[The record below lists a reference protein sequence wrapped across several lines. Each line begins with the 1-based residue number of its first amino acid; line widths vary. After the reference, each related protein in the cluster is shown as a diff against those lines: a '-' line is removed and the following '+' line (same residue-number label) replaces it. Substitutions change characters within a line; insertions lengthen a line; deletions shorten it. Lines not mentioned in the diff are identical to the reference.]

1 MDFSTEND
9 TLSRISKALYGDAL
23 TLAVMDPK
31 DISLLK
37 KNARILKKDVFQQL
51 TANIGRDKRLSS
63 VPLCHRLSDGRV
75 EVLSGNHRVQASVEA
90 GIERILVMIIEEDLT
105 RSQAVAIQ
113 LSHNAL
119 VGEDDPALLAE
130 LWAEIEDIAAKTYAG
145 LSSDVVEKLDKID
158 LTSFTTPQV
167 STRTMTFAFVDSEA
181 ERLNAVLD
189 ELDGLPAKEIWLADV
204 RQFDRFFD
212 LLEATKK
219 TFDVRNA
226 SLAMLKLM
234 DSFMGVTKEAMP
246 KEAEMFSQRHVPYI
260 EVDVLKDFDQV
271 LRNVLSGVTCLF
283 IEGYAACIAIDTR
296 TYPARSVEEPDKDKS
311 LRGSR
316 DGFVETIVFNT
327 ALMRRRIRDE
337 HLIMEMTE
345 AGQTSR
351 TDIAICYMSDRV
363 DKELLANV
371 KSRIESLHIDDLKMN
386 QQTLA
391 EAMFKRKWFNPFP
404 KFKFTERPDTA
415 VACLL
420 EGKVI
425 ILVDNSP
432 SAMILPTSILDMIEE
447 ANDYYFP
454 TVTGMYLKVS
464 RAIITIL
471 TVFMTPVYLLF
482 MMNPSW
488 IPSMFEF
495 TAVRDVINVP
505 LVLQFLILE
514 LCIDGLRLAALN
526 TPSMLSTPL
535 SVIAGLVLGEFAV
548 QSGWFNS
555 EVMLYMAFVAVANYT
570 QPNFEMGYALKFMR
584 LMLLVL
590 TALFDWV
597 GFLVGCLLILCF
609 LACNKTLSGRN
620 YLNIK
625 LN

>member
-75 EVLSGNHRVQASVEA
+75 EVLSGNHRVQAEA

-189 ELDGLPAKEIWLADV
+189 DLDGLPAKEIWLADV

-212 LLEATKK
+212 LLEATKR

-234 DSFMGVTKEAMP
+234 D
-246 KEAEMFSQRHVPYI
+246 
-260 EVDVLKDFDQV
+260 
-271 LRNVLSGVTCLF
+271 
-283 IEGYAACIAIDTR
+283 
-296 TYPARSVEEPDKDKS
+296 
-311 LRGSR
+311 
-316 DGFVETIVFNT
+316 
-327 ALMRRRIRDE
+327 
-337 HLIMEMTE
+337 
-345 AGQTSR
+345 
-351 TDIAICYMSDRV
+351 
-363 DKELLANV
+363 
-371 KSRIESLHIDDLKMN
+371 
-386 QQTLA
+386 LA
-391 EAMFKRKWFNPFP
+391 EEAIANHKPEQA
-404 KFKFTERPDTA
+404 TE
-415 VACLL
+415 
-420 EGKVI
+420 G
-425 ILVDNSP
+425 
-432 SAMILPTSILDMIEE
+432 
-447 ANDYYFP
+447 
-454 TVTGMYLKVS
+454 
-464 RAIITIL
+464 
-471 TVFMTPVYLLF
+471 
-482 MMNPSW
+482 
-488 IPSMFEF
+488 
-495 TAVRDVINVP
+495 
-505 LVLQFLILE
+505 
-514 LCIDGLRLAALN
+514 AA
-526 TPSMLSTPL
+526 
-535 SVIAGLVLGEFAV
+535 
-548 QSGWFNS
+548 
-555 EVMLYMAFVAVANYT
+555 
-570 QPNFEMGYALKFMR
+570 
-584 LMLLVL
+584 
-590 TALFDWV
+590 
-597 GFLVGCLLILCF
+597 
-609 LACNKTLSGRN
+609 
-620 YLNIK
+620 
-625 LN
+625 

>member
-181 ERLNAVLD
+181 ECLNA
-189 ELDGLPAKEIWLADV
+189 ADV

-234 DSFMGVTKEAMP
+234 D
-246 KEAEMFSQRHVPYI
+246 
-260 EVDVLKDFDQV
+260 
-271 LRNVLSGVTCLF
+271 
-283 IEGYAACIAIDTR
+283 
-296 TYPARSVEEPDKDKS
+296 
-311 LRGSR
+311 
-316 DGFVETIVFNT
+316 
-327 ALMRRRIRDE
+327 
-337 HLIMEMTE
+337 
-345 AGQTSR
+345 
-351 TDIAICYMSDRV
+351 
-363 DKELLANV
+363 
-371 KSRIESLHIDDLKMN
+371 
-386 QQTLA
+386 LA
-391 EAMFKRKWFNPFP
+391 EEAIANHKPEQA
-404 KFKFTERPDTA
+404 TE
-415 VACLL
+415 
-420 EGKVI
+420 G
-425 ILVDNSP
+425 
-432 SAMILPTSILDMIEE
+432 
-447 ANDYYFP
+447 
-454 TVTGMYLKVS
+454 
-464 RAIITIL
+464 
-471 TVFMTPVYLLF
+471 
-482 MMNPSW
+482 
-488 IPSMFEF
+488 
-495 TAVRDVINVP
+495 
-505 LVLQFLILE
+505 
-514 LCIDGLRLAALN
+514 AA
-526 TPSMLSTPL
+526 
-535 SVIAGLVLGEFAV
+535 
-548 QSGWFNS
+548 
-555 EVMLYMAFVAVANYT
+555 
-570 QPNFEMGYALKFMR
+570 
-584 LMLLVL
+584 
-590 TALFDWV
+590 
-597 GFLVGCLLILCF
+597 
-609 LACNKTLSGRN
+609 
-620 YLNIK
+620 
-625 LN
+625 

>member
-158 LTSFTTPQV
+158 LT
-167 STRTMTFAFVDSEA
+167 TFAFVDSEA

-234 DSFMGVTKEAMP
+234 D
-246 KEAEMFSQRHVPYI
+246 
-260 EVDVLKDFDQV
+260 
-271 LRNVLSGVTCLF
+271 
-283 IEGYAACIAIDTR
+283 
-296 TYPARSVEEPDKDKS
+296 
-311 LRGSR
+311 
-316 DGFVETIVFNT
+316 
-327 ALMRRRIRDE
+327 
-337 HLIMEMTE
+337 
-345 AGQTSR
+345 
-351 TDIAICYMSDRV
+351 
-363 DKELLANV
+363 
-371 KSRIESLHIDDLKMN
+371 
-386 QQTLA
+386 LA
-391 EAMFKRKWFNPFP
+391 EEAIANHKPEQA
-404 KFKFTERPDTA
+404 TE
-415 VACLL
+415 
-420 EGKVI
+420 G
-425 ILVDNSP
+425 
-432 SAMILPTSILDMIEE
+432 
-447 ANDYYFP
+447 
-454 TVTGMYLKVS
+454 
-464 RAIITIL
+464 
-471 TVFMTPVYLLF
+471 
-482 MMNPSW
+482 
-488 IPSMFEF
+488 
-495 TAVRDVINVP
+495 
-505 LVLQFLILE
+505 
-514 LCIDGLRLAALN
+514 AA
-526 TPSMLSTPL
+526 
-535 SVIAGLVLGEFAV
+535 
-548 QSGWFNS
+548 
-555 EVMLYMAFVAVANYT
+555 
-570 QPNFEMGYALKFMR
+570 
-584 LMLLVL
+584 
-590 TALFDWV
+590 
-597 GFLVGCLLILCF
+597 
-609 LACNKTLSGRN
+609 
-620 YLNIK
+620 
-625 LN
+625 

>member
-1 MDFSTEND
+1 MVIKNTKKISDSFMENISYMDR
-9 TLSRISKALYGDAL
+9 TLPVGKSFDLIKL
-23 TLAVMDPK
+23 T
-31 DISLLK
+31 IE
-37 KNARILKKDVFQQL
+37 
-51 TANIGRDKRLSS
+51 IG
-63 VPLCHRLSDGRV
+63 
-75 EVLSGNHRVQASVEA
+75 
-90 GIERILVMIIEEDLT
+90 ER
-105 RSQAVAIQ
+105 
-113 LSHNAL
+113 
-119 VGEDDPALLAE
+119 
-130 LWAEIEDIAAKTYAG
+130 K
-145 LSSDVVEKLDKID
+145 
-158 LTSFTTPQV
+158 
-167 STRTMTFAFVDSEA
+167 
-181 ERLNAVLD
+181 AVLYFIDGFVKD
-189 ELDGLPAKEIWLADV
+189 E
-204 RQFDRFFD
+204 
-212 LLEATKK
+212 
-219 TFDVRNA
+219 
-226 SLAMLKLM
+226 AMLKLM

-351 TDIAICYMSDRV
+351 TDIVICYMSDRV

-584 LMLLVL
+584 LILLVL
-590 TALFDWV
+590 TAVLDWI
-597 GFLVGCLLILCF
+597 GFLLGCLFILCF
-609 LACNKTLSGRN
+609 LIFNKTLSGRN